1 MAATDLWVKSAIMA
15 NSFKEDVGRS
25 PESSISISSLLAS
38 CSLGNSLR
46 SSCSHISSVQ
56 YKEKLYESA
65 TEALE
70 AYIEDYD
77 GSLLSPAVSTGK
89 IRIQTT
95 PVKCFRCR
103 HKVSGDA
110 DRTGDRL
117 AFSSSFKSHTS
128 RDLDLASL
136 TTDDLLALPSDGSLP
151 SHQASISNPLIQRN
165 EQSWKY
171 HHKFSLKKYTPYSLF
186 DIKRELDFQDTFN
199 VLGKQN
205 LTDLS
210 PYKSF
215 NSGTVEK
222 PQKLS
227 VEDNSSQSASKFP
240 SSKNYPRWLT
250 SQKSD
255 LNVSGITSIPDI
267 KYPMWLK
274 NYGLLSD
281 SVDRDFT
288 LKFHTKA
295 DSSSVQTP
303 EGLNSMTHLDKLN
316 NFNVLES
323 SKRLNSMGD
332 DEGLSQHRFGR
343 VHETSV
349 FQQEDLATSPCSKE
363 PFKDDMIELLI
374 LKAERALESS
384 VQAVPSSMENIGS
397 PKTEDIVDTERS
409 WEKIPV
415 TFKSPVPVCSDEG
428 NLQTTKLNLV
438 NDFLKDCTKKNSLVE
453 ETTLSGGNH
462 HGPVEALKQMLFNL
476 QTVQQSYSH
485 DKAEK
490 EEFKKLSETDSE
502 LELFDQEMM
511 PVNKSLQ
518 KALHHLSRLKQLVED
533 RNEEKD
539 EENVNLEKKREV
551 TNKIT
556 IFMKYNI
563 Y

>member
-103 HKVSGDA
+103 H
-110 DRTGDRL
+110 
-117 AFSSSFKSHTS
+117 
-128 RDLDLASL
+128 
-136 TTDDLLALPSDGSLP
+136 
-151 SHQASISNPLIQRN
+151 
-165 EQSWKY
+165 
-171 HHKFSLKKYTPYSLF
+171 
-186 DIKRELDFQDTFN
+186 
-199 VLGKQN
+199 
-205 LTDLS
+205 
-210 PYKSF
+210 
-215 NSGTVEK
+215 
-222 PQKLS
+222 
-227 VEDNSSQSASKFP
+227 
-240 SSKNYPRWLT
+240 
-250 SQKSD
+250 
-255 LNVSGITSIPDI
+255 
-267 KYPMWLK
+267 
-274 NYGLLSD
+274 
-281 SVDRDFT
+281 
-288 LKFHTKA
+288 
-295 DSSSVQTP
+295 
-303 EGLNSMTHLDKLN
+303 
-316 NFNVLES
+316 
-323 SKRLNSMGD
+323 
-332 DEGLSQHRFGR
+332 
-343 VHETSV
+343 
-349 FQQEDLATSPCSKE
+349 
-363 PFKDDMIELLI
+363 KDDMIELLI